1 MEAAV
6 KTIAVCQVLMAIVA
20 IMFIAVGIGCL
31 VFMYRIKKLTEKN
44 AESLKQMVRKL
55 NDLTGDASVMFKQ
68 MRSTTENVG
77 GKIDSIAAAVNSIVA
92 NVNDVTETASNV
104 FSGFSNKVSGAV
116 SPKVIGAA
124 NTLGIGVKLFTLIR
138 ALIKAGKNDSDK
150 K

>member
-6 KTIAVCQVLMAIVA
+6 KTIAVCQILMAVVA
-20 IMFIAVGIGCL
+20 VMFIAVGIGCL
-31 VFMYRIKKLTEKN
+31 IFMYRIKKLTEKN
-44 AESLKQMVRKL
+44 AESLKEMAKKL
-55 NDLTGDASVMFKQ
+55 NDIAGDASVMFRQ

-77 GKIDSIAAAVNSIVA
+77 GKIDSIAAAVNSIVT
-92 NVNDVTETASNV
+92 NVNSVTETASNV
-104 FSGFSNKVSGAV
+104 FCGFSNKVSDAI

-138 ALIKAGKNDSDK
+138 ALVKAGKNDSDK